1 MYDPLRST
9 YSFSCP
15 HGQEAHVPLSSFRTL
30 ERLPGAA
37 HPAVFG
43 VSFAC
48 ACGHDHAGL
57 VSHDDLDVAPLGVGV
72 GGSFH
77 NLLTGRGDALDD
89 ELLEVAATRIGAGE
103 WPWSFFCY
111 LEARPQPITPSSLS
125 VISPGAEFSGAGSS
139 GAGSSEGGLVGVA
152 ARCPSCSSISVN
164 LVTRQHLDIPFWN
177 DPAVAVVDHVFADD
191 AVRTIEEFR
200 SELHS
205 ARFDER
211 RLDLER

>member
-1 MYDPLRST
+1 MYDPLTST

-15 HGQEAHVPLSSFRTL
+15 HGPEAHVPLSDFRTL

-43 VSFAC
+43 ISFSC
-48 ACGHDHAGL
+48 SCGDEHTGL
-57 VSHDDLDVAPLGVGV
+57 VTHDDLDIAPLGVGV
-72 GGSFH
+72 DGRFY
-77 NLLTGRGDALDD
+77 NLLTGRAGSLDS
-89 ELLEVAATRIGAGE
+89 ELLDVAATRIGAGE

-125 VISPGAEFSGAGSS
+125 VIAPGAPSS
-139 GAGSSEGGLVGVA
+139 EAGSSEAGLVGVA

-164 LVTRQHLDIPFWN
+164 LVTRHHLDVPFWN
-177 DPAVAVVDHVFADD
+177 DASVAVVDHVFADD

-200 SELHS
+200 AELHS

-211 RLDLER
+211 RIDLER